1 MWWTLFY
8 TLDIFSTSTQ
18 PFERI
23 KVSRETTVTEDNG
36 AKNYK
41 GWEST
46 NSTLSLLDIPFIT
59 TRTEC
64 LYRPS
69 TKPYIMRLWE
79 CFE

>member
-1 MWWTLFY
+1 MDHILY
-8 TLDIFSTSTQ
+8 TRYIFSTSTP

-23 KVSRETTVTEDNG
+23 NASRETTVTEDNG

-46 NSTLSLLDIPFIT
+46 NSILSLLDIPFIT

>member
-1 MWWTLFY
+1 MDIILY
-8 TLDIFSTSTQ
+8 TNIFSTSTQ